1 MARRGTRPARGE
13 IDEAALRLLARHG
26 GQILAT
32 ARRHAVTPEDA
43 EDAYQRGIE
52 ILLTKAPSTSDDELI
67 PWLKTVVKHEAWAL
81 RRQRERHSPVTDDG
95 ELRDRPAP
103 TAVTHEQA
111 ERLERL
117 RLGAE
122 ALGHL
127 KPHEVRALRLKAEG
141 FSYREICA
149 MTGWSYT
156 KVNRLLT
163 EGRQAFLRRVSGI
176 ERGAECARYEA
187 LLSALADGEASAE
200 QLAILRPHMRTC
212 LSCRARLREFRA
224 TPERVAALVP
234 PVALVTS
241 GGAGPLRG
249 LLESVVGTSE
259 RFHAAAELATGQK
272 LAAVAASAAALAGG
286 GTAIDEFAN
295 HRGPPRAGA
304 GGAGAGGA
312 REGRGRG
319 RARPGATLRAATRSC
334 RTRSRARAARPR
346 GSARAA
352 TTRSRGGVRT
362 RRRRTRAGRRA
373 ASVAAEQLRSRRQRP
388 HGRLG
393 RRQRRVRAVGL
404 AEPTPGRLFP
414 GACSSDSASTKFN
427 HKEANMI
434 TTIAEPTAGLR
445 QPAPQSGYRVPAPVA
460 GLRGPAPV
468 AGYRQPAPQ
477 AGLRRGPAPQAGHRG
492 PAPAAGFLRR
502 HCPQAGSKRP

>member
-1 MARRGTRPARGE
+1 MAKRGTRPARGE
-13 IDEAALRLLARHG
+13 IDQAALRLLARHG

-43 EDAYQRGIE
+43 EDAFQRGIE
-52 ILLTKAPSTSDDELI
+52 ILLTKAPSTSEDELI

-103 TAVTHEQA
+103 TSVTHEQA

-200 QLAILRPHMRTC
+200 QLARLRPHMKTC
-212 LSCRARLREFRA
+212 LACRARLREFRA

-234 PVALVTS
+234 PAALVAAD
-241 GGAGPLRG
+241 GGGPLRSLVEG
-249 LLESVVGTSE
+249 VVGAAQQKSAVIGE
-259 RFHAAAELATGQK
+259 RVHAAAELATGQK
-272 LAAVAASAAALAGG
+272 VAAVAAAAALAGG
-286 GTAIDEFAN
+286 GGGAAVDQFAN
-295 HRGPPRAGA
+295 HQGP
-304 GGAGAGGA
+304 
-312 REGRGRG
+312 
-319 RARPGATLRAATRSC
+319 
-334 RTRSRARAARPR
+334 
-346 GSARAA
+346 
-352 TTRSRGGVRT
+352 
-362 RRRRTRAGRRA
+362 
-373 ASVAAEQLRSRRQRP
+373 
-388 HGRLG
+388 
-393 RRQRRVRAVGL
+393 
-404 AEPTPGRLFP
+404 
-414 GACSSDSASTKFN
+414 
-427 HKEANMI
+427 
-434 TTIAEPTAGLR
+434 
-445 QPAPQSGYRVPAPVA
+445 
-460 GLRGPAPV
+460 
-468 AGYRQPAPQ
+468 
-477 AGLRRGPAPQAGHRG
+477 
-492 PAPAAGFLRR
+492 PAPAAEQPPSEPVKNEPPPAAPEAETPAAVHEPAADAAPAPAPHPEPPPPPPDPANEFAPGSGA
-502 HCPQAGSKRP
+502 PGGSAPVAAKQPAPTPAQPAGSGFMPAGEEGAHAGNGSGEFAP

>member
-52 ILLTKAPSTSDDELI
+52 ILLTKAPSTSEDELI

-95 ELRDRPAP
+95 ELRDRAAP

-176 ERGAECARYEA
+176 ERGADCARYEA

-212 LSCRARLREFRA
+212 LSCRARLREFRS

-234 PVALVTS
+234 PGALLAADP
-241 GGAGPLRG
+241 GGPLRG
-249 LLESVVGTSE
+249 LFESMAGAAQHKAAAFGE
-259 RFHAAAELATGQK
+259 RAQAAAELATGQK

-295 HRGPPRAGA
+295 HQGPPRPEPVQQVEAA
-304 GGAGAGGA
+304 PVKEEVAEEPPVPPPETPPAEVA
-312 REGRGRG
+312 PEP
-319 RARPGATLRAATRSC
+319 APVQPAPETPPPPPDPAAEFAPGAAAPEP
-334 RTRSRARAARPR
+334 A
-346 GSARAA
+346 
-352 TTRSRGGVRT
+352 
-362 RRRRTRAGRRA
+362 
-373 ASVAAEQLRSRRQRP
+373 VAAAPE
-388 HGRLG
+388 
-393 RRQRRVRAVGL
+393 
-404 AEPTPGRLFP
+404 
-414 GACSSDSASTKFN
+414 
-427 HKEANMI
+427 
-434 TTIAEPTAGLR
+434 R
-445 QPAPQSGYRVPAPVA
+445 QPAPSSF
-460 GLRGPAPV
+460 
-468 AGYRQPAPQ
+468 
-477 AGLRRGPAPQAGHRG
+477 
-492 PAPAAGFLRR
+492 APAGSGPTGGSAG
-502 HCPQAGSKRP
+502 GSGEFAP

>member
-1 MARRGTRPARGE
+1 MVRRGTRPARGE

-26 GQILAT
+26 AQILAT

-52 ILLTKAPSTSDDELI
+52 ILLTKAPSTSEDELI

-122 ALGHL
+122 ALGQL

-176 ERGAECARYEA
+176 ERGAECARYEP

-224 TPERVAALVP
+224 TPERVAGLVP
-234 PVALVTS
+234 PAALAAS
-241 GGAGPLRG
+241 DGGGPLR
-249 LLESVVGTSE
+249 SVVESLVGAAQQKSALFGD
-259 RFHAAAELATGQK
+259 RFHAAAELASGQK
-272 LAAVAASAAALAGG
+272 LAAVAASAAALAGS

-295 HRGPPRAGA
+295 HQGPPLPEPVQRVEAQPVTEETPTEPAPPAAETAPAGA
-304 GGAGAGGA
+304 A
-312 REGRGRG
+312 
-319 RARPGATLRAATRSC
+319 
-334 RTRSRARAARPR
+334 
-346 GSARAA
+346 
-352 TTRSRGGVRT
+352 
-362 RRRRTRAGRRA
+362 
-373 ASVAAEQLRSRRQRP
+373 
-388 HGRLG
+388 
-393 RRQRRVRAVGL
+393 
-404 AEPTPGRLFP
+404 
-414 GACSSDSASTKFN
+414 
-427 HKEANMI
+427 
-434 TTIAEPTAGLR
+434 
-445 QPAPQSGYRVPAPVA
+445 
-460 GLRGPAPV
+460 
-468 AGYRQPAPQ
+468 
-477 AGLRRGPAPQAGHRG
+477 
-492 PAPAAGFLRR
+492 PAPAPPAPAEQAPPPAPPDPASEFAPAAAPAPSAPDPAPAPLQPGGGGGGGSAGASGEFA
-502 HCPQAGSKRP
+502 P

>member
-1 MARRGTRPARGE
+1 MVKRGTRPARGE

-43 EDAYQRGIE
+43 EDAFQRGIE
-52 ILLTKAPSTSDDELI
+52 ILLTKAPSTSEDELI

-187 LLSALADGEASAE
+187 LLSALADGEATAE
-200 QLAILRPHMRTC
+200 QLATLRPHMRTC

-224 TPERVAALVP
+224 APERVAALVP
-234 PVALVTS
+234 PAALVAS
-241 GGAGPLRG
+241 DGGGPLRS
-249 LLESVVGTSE
+249 LVESLVGASE

-272 LAAVAASAAALAGG
+272 IAAVAASAAALAGG

-295 HRGPPRAGA
+295 HQGPPLPDPVQQV
-304 GGAGAGGA
+304 
-312 REGRGRG
+312 E
-319 RARPGATLRAATRSC
+319 AAPVKEET
-334 RTRSRARAARPR
+334 
-346 GSARAA
+346 
-352 TTRSRGGVRT
+352 
-362 RRRRTRAGRRA
+362 
-373 ASVAAEQLRSRRQRP
+373 
-388 HGRLG
+388 
-393 RRQRRVRAVGL
+393 AV
-404 AEPTPGRLFP
+404 E
-414 GACSSDSASTKFN
+414 
-427 HKEANMI
+427 
-434 TTIAEPTAGLR
+434 
-445 QPAPQSGYRVPAPVA
+445 PAPPSAEAPPPEA
-460 GLRGPAPV
+460 APN
-468 AGYRQPAPQ
+468 
-477 AGLRRGPAPQAGHRG
+477 
-492 PAPAAGFLRR
+492 PAPAPPPPAAEPEPPPPDPAAEFA
-502 HCPQAGSKRP
+502 PSAATAEPASTPPAQQQPPPSSFAPAGSGPTGGSAGGSGEFAP

>member
-1 MARRGTRPARGE
+1 MAKRGTRPARGE

-52 ILLTKAPSTSDDELI
+52 ILLTKAPSTSEDELI

-81 RRQRERHSPVTDDG
+81 RRQRDRHSPVTDDG

-122 ALGHL
+122 ALGQL

-176 ERGAECARYEA
+176 ERGVECARYEP
-187 LLSALADGEASAE
+187 LLSALADGEASAD
-200 QLAILRPHMRTC
+200 QLALLRPHMRTC

-234 PVALVTS
+234 PAALVAS
-241 GGAGPLRG
+241 DGGGPLRH
-249 LLESVVGTSE
+249 LIESLAGASE

-272 LAAVAASAAALAGG
+272 IAAVAASAAALAGG

-295 HRGPPRAGA
+295 HQGPPRPATAQQVETSAGEGRA
-304 GGAGAGGA
+304 GGGAGAAGQ
-312 REGRGRG
+312 RRHRRMWRRSPRPWPNPFPSPHRRRPIRQPSSH
-319 RARPGATLRAATRSC
+319 RARPPRSRLPRRRPRNQAASRRPAASQPAARQAAAASSRPSAGAVRTWRVRSVGGRTAQVRVNTKATRHVSPMC
-334 RTRSRARAARPR
+334 
-346 GSARAA
+346 
-352 TTRSRGGVRT
+352 
-362 RRRRTRAGRRA
+362 
-373 ASVAAEQLRSRRQRP
+373 
-388 HGRLG
+388 
-393 RRQRRVRAVGL
+393 
-404 AEPTPGRLFP
+404 
-414 GACSSDSASTKFN
+414 
-427 HKEANMI
+427 
-434 TTIAEPTAGLR
+434 
-445 QPAPQSGYRVPAPVA
+445 
-460 GLRGPAPV
+460 
-468 AGYRQPAPQ
+468 
-477 AGLRRGPAPQAGHRG
+477 
-492 PAPAAGFLRR
+492 
-502 HCPQAGSKRP
+502 

>member
-1 MARRGTRPARGE
+1 MAKRGTRPARGE

-52 ILLTKAPSTSDDELI
+52 ILLTKAPSTSEDELI

-81 RRQRERHSPVTDDG
+81 RRQRDRHSPVTDDG

-103 TAVTHEQA
+103 TAATHEQA

-122 ALGHL
+122 ALGQL

-176 ERGAECARYEA
+176 ERGVECARYEP
-187 LLSALADGEASAE
+187 LLSALADGEASAD
-200 QLAILRPHMRTC
+200 QLALLRPHMRTC

-234 PVALVTS
+234 PAALVAS
-241 GGAGPLRG
+241 DGGGPLRH
-249 LLESVVGTSE
+249 LIESLAGASE

-272 LAAVAASAAALAGG
+272 IAAVAASAAALAGG

-295 HRGPPRAGA
+295 HRGPPRPATA
-304 GGAGAGGA
+304 QQVEAQPVKDEPAVEPA
-312 REGRGRG
+312 PPAE
-319 RARPGATLRAATRSC
+319 APPADVAPEPTPVAEPVPEPAPPPPDPAAEFAPGAAAPEPARRAAC
-334 RTRSRARAARPR
+334 LPAEQL
-346 GSARAA
+346 
-352 TTRSRGGVRT
+352 
-362 RRRRTRAGRRA
+362 RAGRRRA
-373 ASVAAEQLRSRRQRP
+373 NR
-388 HGRLG
+388 RLG
-393 RRQRRVRAVGL
+393 RRQRRVRALARSGTRGEFRSVG
-404 AEPTPGRLFP
+404 GRTAQ
-414 GACSSDSASTKFN
+414 GS
-427 HKEANMI
+427 HEATM
-434 TTIAEPTAGLR
+434 AK
-445 QPAPQSGYRVPAPVA
+445 
-460 GLRGPAPV
+460 
-468 AGYRQPAPQ
+468 
-477 AGLRRGPAPQAGHRG
+477 
-492 PAPAAGFLRR
+492 
-502 HCPQAGSKRP
+502 C

>member
-1 MARRGTRPARGE
+1 MQMSTRSTRPARGE

-43 EDAYQRGIE
+43 EDAFQRGIE
-52 ILLTKAPSTSDDELI
+52 ILLTKAPSTSEDELI

-187 LLSALADGEASAE
+187 LLSALADGEATAE
-200 QLAILRPHMRTC
+200 QLATLRPHMRTC

-224 TPERVAALVP
+224 APERVAALVP
-234 PVALVTS
+234 PAALVAAD
-241 GGAGPLRG
+241 GGGPLRS
-249 LLESVVGTSE
+249 LVESLVGASE

-272 LAAVAASAAALAGG
+272 IAAVAASAAALAGG

-295 HRGPPRAGA
+295 HQGPPL
-304 GGAGAGGA
+304 
-312 REGRGRG
+312 
-319 RARPGATLRAATRSC
+319 PD
-334 RTRSRARAARPR
+334 P
-346 GSARAA
+346 
-352 TTRSRGGVRT
+352 VQQ
-362 RRRRTRAGRRA
+362 
-373 ASVAAEQLRSRRQRP
+373 V
-388 HGRLG
+388 
-393 RRQRRVRAVGL
+393 
-404 AEPTPGRLFP
+404 
-414 GACSSDSASTKFN
+414 
-427 HKEANMI
+427 EA
-434 TTIAEPTAGLR
+434 
-445 QPAPQSGYRVPAPVA
+445 APVKEETA
-460 GLRGPAPV
+460 V
-468 AGYRQPAPQ
+468 E
-477 AGLRRGPAPQAGHRG
+477 
-492 PAPAAGFLRR
+492 PAPAPAEAPPAEAAPDPAPAPPPAPEPEPPPPDPAAEFAPGAATAEPAPTAPAQRQPPKSSFA
-502 HCPQAGSKRP
+502 PAGSGPTGGSAGGSEFAP

>member
-1 MARRGTRPARGE
+1 MPARGRVVARSSLNVVLMAKRGTRPARGE
-13 IDEAALRLLARHG
+13 IDEAALRLLAQHG
-26 GQILAT
+26 AQILAT

-52 ILLTKAPSTSDDELI
+52 ILLTKAPSTSEDELI

-176 ERGAECARYEA
+176 ERGVECARYEP
-187 LLSALADGEASAE
+187 LLSALADREASPE

-224 TPERVAALVP
+224 TPERVAALAP
-234 PVALVTS
+234 PAALAVTD
-241 GGAGPLRG
+241 GGGPLRS
-249 LLESVVGTSE
+249 LVESVVGLGD

-295 HRGPPRAGA
+295 HQGPPLPAPVPQVEA
-304 GGAGAGGA
+304 QPVK
-312 REGRGRG
+312 EEV
-319 RARPGATLRAATRSC
+319 PL
-334 RTRSRARAARPR
+334 
-346 GSARAA
+346 
-352 TTRSRGGVRT
+352 
-362 RRRRTRAGRRA
+362 
-373 ASVAAEQLRSRRQRP
+373 
-388 HGRLG
+388 
-393 RRQRRVRAVGL
+393 
-404 AEPTPGRLFP
+404 EPTPP
-414 GACSSDSASTKFN
+414 PAPDAPPT
-427 HKEANMI
+427 EPA
-434 TTIAEPTAGLR
+434 AEPA
-445 QPAPQSGYRVPAPVA
+445 
-460 GLRGPAPV
+460 GPATPEQ
-468 AGYRQPAPQ
+468 APPQPPADPATEFAPGGAQEPDQ
-477 AGLRRGPAPQAGHRG
+477 APPSQQQAADTFSPTSTGGSGGDSSGASGEFAP
-492 PAPAAGFLRR
+492 
-502 HCPQAGSKRP
+502 